1 MKIRERTTSEANPVE
16 NQRRKSNG
24 LPTTASVR
32 RTSLSQAERSGLAA
46 RTRHGNNRYYKGP
59 FVRYEDLPDDLAKAF
74 RRWQILA
81 QIPFLDGSY
90 LHDFEDF
97 MARCGRGFNGDFS
110 AIVEQYR

>member
-1 MKIRERTTSEANPVE
+1 MKQTQWKINEE
-16 NQRRKSNG
+16 NQTVCLQLHQCAELRYRKLNVPVWRQEPGMDS
-24 LPTTASVR
+24 
-32 RTSLSQAERSGLAA
+32 
-46 RTRHGNNRYYKGP
+46 NRYYKGP